1 MAASDN
7 QDNIINY
14 AGDFRIKVINILSYR
29 VAEGSE
35 KAFRFNILPQTL
47 TLNLVE
53 DVTMPVMTGSIDV
66 ADGQDIRTLLPL
78 TGMEKLELHVFT
90 PGQDEIKFIEGQT
103 DTLNIYKI
111 EKIRLTGGTGRQQM
125 YRIFFIS
132 REAYRNS
139 TTRISKAFKGPI
151 ENMVNEIVKDDKY
164 LASTKSLVVEPT
176 ATNTKF
182 VIPNLKPFATIKFL
196 GDNAV
201 SKNYKNAGY
210 LFYETTRGFN
220 FRSFE
225 SLMALSG
232 TTARPVTEVYSM
244 QPANMRTDKGD
255 IDVVKDLQSPDTY
268 SFEDVVN
275 TLDEIN
281 KGLLANRLVTHDI
294 YNKKIRTFD
303 YDYHENFGSYFHTE
317 HEDGG
322 KVSEKYLRPLVF
334 VEEEKALSDYPLAKL
349 MNVVDT
355 QKVHND
361 YDFPKPEDI
370 LPHKTSQRAQM
381 ANFHL
386 LMTVPGQTRIRVGE
400 MISFALPDQR
410 PVAHDEAQKLN
421 PYYSGRYLLLSLKH
435 KFDVVGQKHTMNLR
449 GVKDSVPLQLPEG
462 LEVLEKK
469 EEKGKTD
476 KTGQTNQNNQENVE
490 TNQNNKI
497 QFNYD
502 MN

>member
-14 AGDFRIKVINILSYR
+14 AGDFRIKVVNILSYR

-125 YRIFFIS
+125 YRVFFIS

-139 TTRISKAFKGPI
+139 TTRISKAFAGPV
-151 ENMVNEIVKDDKY
+151 ENAVYEIVQGEKY
-164 LASTKSLVVEPT
+164 LDSRRPLYVEPT
-176 ATNTKF
+176 ATNSKY

-210 LFYETTRGFN
+210 LFYETTKGFN

-225 SLMALSG
+225 SLMAMSG
-232 TTARPVTEVYSM
+232 TTARPVNEVYSM

-294 YNKKIRTFD
+294 YNKKIQTFD
-303 YDYHENFGSYFHTE
+303 YDYHEDFGEYFHTE
-317 HEDGG
+317 HSEGG
-322 KVSEKYLRPLVF
+322 RSFTKWMRPF
-334 VEEEKALSDYPLAKL
+334 AKFENTGKTLSDFPLSKL

-355 QKVHND
+355 KKVHND
-361 YDFPKPEDI
+361 YEFTEPQDI
-370 LPHKTSQRAQM
+370 LPNKISQRAQM

-386 LMTVPGQTRIRVGE
+386 LLTVPGQTRMNAGN
-400 MISFALPDQR
+400 MISFALPSQR
-410 PVAHDEAQKLN
+410 PIAHDQPQELN
-421 PYYSGRYLLLSLKH
+421 PYYSGRYLILSLKH
-435 KFDVVGQKHTMNLR
+435 TFDIIKQTHKMNIR
-449 GVKDSVPLQLPEG
+449 AVKDSVATDLPLGTDDITQLT
-462 LEVLEKK
+462 EKV
-469 EEKGKTD
+469 D
-476 KTGQTNQNNQENVE
+476 AVS
-490 TNQNNKI
+490 I
-497 QFNYD
+497 YD
-502 MN
+502 QDERELSG